1 MGGIQRAEISEVDNE
16 HYGTILD
23 LAPLTLLEWMTEMF
37 NKVVRVGRTIRFG
50 KSLALK

>member
-37 NKVVRVGRTIRFG
+37 NKVDM
-50 KSLALK
+50 LA